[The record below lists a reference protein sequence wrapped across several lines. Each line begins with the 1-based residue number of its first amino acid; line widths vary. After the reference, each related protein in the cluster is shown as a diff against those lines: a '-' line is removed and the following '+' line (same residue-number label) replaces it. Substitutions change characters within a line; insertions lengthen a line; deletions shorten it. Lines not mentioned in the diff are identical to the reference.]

1 MSGGPATTGH
11 AWRIPLPEPD
21 AGQGGALARLAARG
35 LKSDLAGPFEM
46 TLAAGACAA
55 ISGAAGSGKS
65 LFLRMIADLDPNQG
79 EVRLDGVERATFTP
93 PEWRRRV
100 PYVAAESGWWLD
112 RAIDHF
118 APERQAAARTL
129 AAALGLGDTQLEQP
143 VQRLSTG
150 EKQRLALIRG
160 FVLEPG
166 IILLDEPTGPLDP
179 DSTALVEAHLKS
191 MMAGGAAVLIV
202 THDPRQADRLGAA
215 HYRMAS
221 RKLTQV
227 NETVSA

>member
-1 MSGGPATTGH
+1 MPA
-11 AWRIPLPEPD
+11 PEADRPP
-21 AGQGGALARLAARG
+21 RLAVRG

-46 TLAAGACAA
+46 ALAAGDCAA
-55 ISGAAGSGKS
+55 ISGASGSGKS
-65 LFLRMIADLDPNQG
+65 LFLRMVADLDPNQG
-79 EVRLDGVERATFTP
+79 EVRLDGVERGTFTP
-93 PEWRRRV
+93 PEWRRRA

-112 RAIDHF
+112 HAIDHF
-118 APERQAAARTL
+118 APERRAAARTL

-150 EKQRLALIRG
+150 EKQRLALVRA

-179 DSTALVEAHLKS
+179 DSTARVEAHLKA

-202 THDPRQADRLGAA
+202 THDPRQADRLGAT
-215 HYRMAS
+215 HYRMAG
-221 RKLTQV
+221 RRMTRV
-227 NETVSA
+227 TEAAPA

>member
-1 MSGGPATTGH
+1 VP
-11 AWRIPLPEPD
+11 
-21 AGQGGALARLAARG
+21 ARLAVRG
-35 LKSDLAGPFEM
+35 LKSDLAGPFDM

-55 ISGAAGSGKS
+55 ISGASGSGKS
-65 LFLRMIADLDPNQG
+65 LFLRMVADLDPNQG
-79 EVRLDGVERATFTP
+79 EVRLDGTSRETFTA

-112 RAIDHF
+112 HAIDHF
-118 APERQAAARTL
+118 APERRAAARTL
-129 AAALGLGDTQLEQP
+129 AAALGLGDTQLEQA

-150 EKQRLALIRG
+150 EKQRLALVRA

-179 DSTALVEAHLKS
+179 DSTARVEAHLKA
-191 MMAGGAAVLIV
+191 MMARGAAVLIV

-215 HYRMAS
+215 HYRMAD
-221 RKLTQV
+221 RRMTRV
-227 NETVSA
+227 TEEAAPA

>member
-1 MSGGPATTGH
+1 MPGPEAV
-11 AWRIPLPEPD
+11 AAP
-21 AGQGGALARLAARG
+21 ARLAVRG

-55 ISGAAGSGKS
+55 ISGASGSGKS
-65 LFLRMIADLDPNQG
+65 LFLRMVADLDPNQG
-79 EVRLDGVERATFTP
+79 EVRLDGTSRETFTA

-112 RAIDHF
+112 HAIDHF
-118 APERQAAARTL
+118 APERRAAARML

-150 EKQRLALIRG
+150 EKQRLALVRA

-179 DSTALVEAHLKS
+179 DSTARVEAHLKA
-191 MMAGGAAVLIV
+191 MMARGAAVLIV

-215 HYRMAS
+215 HYRMAD
-221 RKLTQV
+221 RRMTRV
-227 NETVSA
+227 TEAAPA